1 MSSNPPPINC
11 ELISQCF
18 TERAEPS
25 GKMILNGSLQE
36 EMNERGIEEDTK
48 VVESA
53 LEARSE
59 EYAVEE

>member
-1 MSSNPPPINC
+1 
-11 ELISQCF
+11 
-18 TERAEPS
+18 
-25 GKMILNGSLQE
+25 MILNGSLQE